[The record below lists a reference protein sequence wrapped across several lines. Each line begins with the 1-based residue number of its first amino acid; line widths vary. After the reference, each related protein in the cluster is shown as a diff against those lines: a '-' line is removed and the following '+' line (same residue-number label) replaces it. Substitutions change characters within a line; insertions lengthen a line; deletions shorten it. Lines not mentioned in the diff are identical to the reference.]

1 MKPKNIEISTGVEE
15 LDPILGGL
23 LIGDNVVW
31 YDDAGSLASLYC
43 LNFLKI
49 SQLQKKS
56 FIYVN
61 FDRSPRNLL
70 EKLGP
75 LADNEQLTILD
86 CFTYG
91 KGKGVDIFFKFYE
104 DKHNK
109 RPCKIIN
116 VSEPRNPD
124 IVMNYFLDIHSK
136 MKGDV
141 RFVFESL
148 TGMQELWE
156 GEDQISK
163 FYSHTCPRLYEL
175 NTIGYWI
182 MEKDAHSKR
191 LKASIN
197 QVAQVAIE
205 LSLKRGKTSLSILKA
220 ENRDLESV
228 NTPYLYSAKGT
239 RITFNTKKHTSRHV
253 EMGNRFK
260 ELRVKRGMSQAELA
274 RLVGVTPSNIS
285 QIESNHIYPSLPAL
299 FKIAETLSVDV
310 GFFFQELIDIQSRTI
325 FYGADA
331 AEIQLPDMPKK
342 SISAK
347 LLSPLDA
354 DAKVEPYLIEI
365 QPKKELSAH
374 FFIHKGEEIGYV
386 LSGKIQLKLGN
397 STHTLRSGDVIHLTA
412 EMPSQWKNPGPGLA
426 RLFWLKIR

>member
-1 MKPKNIEISTGVEE
+1 MPSEKIQISTGVND

-31 YDDAGSLASLYC
+31 YDDAGSLASSYC
-43 LNFLKI
+43 LNFLKD
-49 SQLQKKS
+49 SQIQKKP
-56 FIYVN
+56 FIYVS

-75 LADNEQLTILD
+75 LADYEQLTILD

-91 KGKGVDIFFKFYE
+91 KGNGVDIFFKFYE
-104 DKHNK
+104 DKNNELL
-109 RPCKIIN
+109 CKVIN
-116 VSEPRNPD
+116 VREPQNPD
-124 IVMNYFLDIHSK
+124 KIMEHFLAIHSK

-141 RFVFESL
+141 RFIFESL

-175 NTIGYWI
+175 NTVGYWI
-182 MEKDAHSKR
+182 MEKNAHSKR
-191 LKASIN
+191 LRASIN
-197 QVAQVAIE
+197 QVAQVVIE

-228 NTPYLYSAKGT
+228 NTPYLYSSKGSK
-239 RITFNTKKHTSRHV
+239 ITFNSKKYTSTHV

-260 ELRVKRGMSQAELA
+260 ALRNKRGMSQADLA
-274 RLVGVTPSNIS
+274 KLVGVTPSNIS

-310 GFFFQELIDIQSRTI
+310 GFFFKELPDLKNRII

-331 AEIQLPDMPKK
+331 SDIQLPDIPKNK
-342 SISAK
+342 ISAK
-347 LLSPLDA
+347 MLAPLNTDSQ
-354 DAKVEPYLIEI
+354 VESYLIEI
-365 QPKKELSAH
+365 LPKKEITSH
-374 FFIHKGEEIGYV
+374 FFVHKGEEVGYV
-386 LSGKIQLKLGN
+386 LSGKIQIKLAD
-397 STHTLRSGDVIHLTA
+397 TTYTLRSGDYIHLTT
-412 EMPSQWKNPGPGLA
+412 EIPSYWKNPGPGLA
-426 RLFWLKIR
+426 RLFWMKL

>member
-1 MKPKNIEISTGVEE
+1 MTSEKIQISTGVND

-31 YDDAGSLASLYC
+31 YDDAGSLASSFC
-43 LNFLKI
+43 LNFLKD
-49 SQLQKKS
+49 SQIQKKP
-56 FIYVN
+56 FIYVS
-61 FDRSPRNLL
+61 FDRSPRNLI
-70 EKLGP
+70 EKLGS
-75 LADNEQLTILD
+75 LADYEQLTILD

-104 DKHNK
+104 DKNNEL
-109 RPCKIIN
+109 PCKVIN
-116 VSEPRNPD
+116 VSEPHNPD
-124 IVMNYFLDIHSK
+124 KIMEHFLDIHSK

-156 GEDQISK
+156 GEEHISK

-175 NTIGYWI
+175 NTVGYWI
-182 MEKDAHSKR
+182 MEKNAHSKR

-197 QVAQVAIE
+197 QVAQVVIE

-228 NTPYLYSAKGT
+228 NTPNLYSAKGT
-239 RITFNTKKHTSRHV
+239 KITFNSKKYTSTHV

-260 ELRVKRGMSQAELA
+260 ALRNKRGMSQADLA
-274 RLVGVTPSNIS
+274 KLVGVTPSNIS

-310 GFFFQELIDIQSRTI
+310 GFFFKELPDLKNRII

-331 AEIQLPDMPKK
+331 SDIQLPDIPKNK
-342 SISAK
+342 ISAK
-347 LLSPLDA
+347 MLAPLNTDSQ
-354 DAKVEPYLIEI
+354 VESYLIEI
-365 QPKKELSAH
+365 QPKKEISSH
-374 FFIHKGEEIGYV
+374 FFVHKGEEIGYV
-386 LSGKIQLKLGN
+386 LSGKIQIKFAD
-397 STHTLRSGDVIHLTA
+397 TTYTLRSGDYIHLTT
-412 EMPSQWKNPGPGLA
+412 EIPSYWKNPGPGLA
-426 RLFWLKIR
+426 RLFWMKI